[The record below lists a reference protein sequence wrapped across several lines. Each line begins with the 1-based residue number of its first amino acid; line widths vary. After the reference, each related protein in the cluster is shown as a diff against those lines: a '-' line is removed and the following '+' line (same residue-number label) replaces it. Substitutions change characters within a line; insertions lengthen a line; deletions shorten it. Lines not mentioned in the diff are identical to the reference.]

1 MNKYVHYTLNKVYG
15 KSSRWYQYLSFY
27 RGCWGKRRVLSICV
41 SSSSNAKPILPAEIL
56 NPPQITKITIM
67 PGSSQPSQ
75 TKNFVPK
82 EGEATLGSTNKVV
95 WTNTDTVPHSV
106 TSDNG
111 YKDLIN
117 GQFNSIATI
126 GLVLPQKTY
135 QFTFTTDGQY
145 AYHCEPHPWMTGK
158 IVVGKGKF

>member
-1 MNKYVHYTLNKVYG
+1 MENQAAGISILAFIVAVGVSAGYYQFVYLP
-15 KSSRWYQYLSFY
+15 QA
-27 RGCWGKRRVLSICV
+27 
-41 SSSSNAKPILPAEIL
+41 NAKPILPAEVV
-56 NPPQITKITIM
+56 NPPQITKIIIS

-75 TKNFVPK
+75 ARNFVPK
-82 EGEATLGSTNKVV
+82 EGDATLGSTNKVV

-135 QFTFTTDGQY
+135 QFTFTKDGQY
-145 AYHCEPHPWMTGK
+145 PYHCEPHPWMTGK